1 MIFNWRDIKNPEA
14 GGAEVFTHENAKRWT
29 KMGHEVTLFTSEF
42 NGCKKEEVVDG
53 VKVVRA
59 GGKYSVYMKAK
70 ECYKKYF
77 SKENFDVVIDEINTV
92 PFFTPKFVNNGERI
106 VALIHQ
112 LAREYWFYETPF
124 PINIM
129 GYYFFEDRW
138 LKNYNKIPTV
148 TVSESTKMD
157 LINLGFKKVFIVPE
171 GISFNPLKEV
181 PEKEKEPTVIYL
193 GRLKRAKRPDL
204 VIKAFKI
211 VKEKIPNAKLW
222 IVGDGYL
229 RKDLEK
235 IAPDEVKFF
244 GHISEEEK
252 IKLLSKAWVMV
263 NPSIREGWGINVI
276 EANACGTLAVAYDI
290 PGLRDSIINEKTGL
304 LVKENGDVE
313 KLAEAIIRVLESE
326 VLRKVLSVNAL
337 EYSKNFSWDKAAQEF
352 EKILKETATNEVFK
366 TETTLNKF

>member
-1 MIFNWRDIKNPEA
+1 
-14 GGAEVFTHENAKRWT
+14 
-29 KMGHEVTLFTSEF
+29 
-42 NGCKKEEVVDG
+42 
-53 VKVVRA
+53 
-59 GGKYSVYMKAK
+59 
-70 ECYKKYF
+70 
-77 SKENFDVVIDEINTV
+77 
-92 PFFTPKFVNNGERI
+92 
-106 VALIHQ
+106 
-112 LAREYWFYETPF
+112 
-124 PINIM
+124 M
-129 GYYFFEDRW
+129 GYYFFENRW
-138 LKNYNKIPTV
+138 LKNYNEIPTV

-157 LINLGFKKVFIVPE
+157 LINLGFKKVFTVPE

-211 VKEKIPNAKLW
+211 VKEKTPNAKLW
-222 IVGDGYL
+222 VVGDGYL

-235 IAPDEVKFF
+235 IAPDGVKFF

-313 KLAEAIIRVLESE
+313 KLAEAIIRVLEDE
-326 VLRKVLSVNAL
+326 KLRRTLNVNAL
-337 EYSKNFSWDKAAQEF
+337 EYSKNFSWDKTAQEF
-352 EKILKETATNEVFK
+352 VRILEKVVNE
-366 TETTLNKF
+366 

>member
-1 MIFNWRDIKNPEA
+1 M
-14 GGAEVFTHENAKRWT
+14 GGAEVFTHEVAKRWVRA
-29 KMGHEVTLFTSEF
+29 GHEVTLFTSEF
-42 NGCKKEEVVDG
+42 PSCKREEVLDG
-53 VKVVRA
+53 VRIVRA
-59 GGKYSVYMKAK
+59 GGRYSVYMRAR
-70 ECYKKYF
+70 EYYKKYF
-77 SKENFDVVIDEINTV
+77 FKEKFDVVIDEINTV

-138 LKNYNKIPTV
+138 LKNYTEITTV
-148 TVSESTKMD
+148 TISESTKMD
-157 LINLGFKKVFIVPE
+157 LINLGFKKVFIVHE
-171 GISFNPLKEV
+171 GISFNPLKV
-181 PEKEKEPTVIYL
+181 PDKEREPTVIYL

-211 VKEKIPNAKLW
+211 VKEKISNAKLW

-235 IAPDEVKFF
+235 VAPDGVKFF
-244 GHISEEEK
+244 GHVSEEEK

-276 EANACGTLAVAYDI
+276 EANACGTPAVAYDI
-290 PGLRDSIINEKTGL
+290 QGLRDSIINEETGL
-304 LVKENGDVE
+304 LVKENGNVE
-313 KLAEAIIRVLESE
+313 KLAGAIIRILEDE
-326 VLRKVLSVNAL
+326 MLRKTLSANAL

-352 EKILKETATNEVFK
+352 EKILKETATSEVFK
-366 TETTLNKF
+366 REMTLNKF